1 MKLVDL
7 TLAVRHE
14 TDAAYLFGY
23 GNVEAW
29 VPKSVVERN
38 ADGTF
43 TMPQDIAEEKGL
55 V

>member
-7 TLAVRHE
+7 TLAVHHE
-14 TDAAYLFGY
+14 TDKAYLFGY
-23 GNVEAW
+23 GNVESW
-29 VPKSVVERN
+29 VPKSIVERN

-43 TMPQDIAEEKGL
+43 TMPLNVAEEKRL